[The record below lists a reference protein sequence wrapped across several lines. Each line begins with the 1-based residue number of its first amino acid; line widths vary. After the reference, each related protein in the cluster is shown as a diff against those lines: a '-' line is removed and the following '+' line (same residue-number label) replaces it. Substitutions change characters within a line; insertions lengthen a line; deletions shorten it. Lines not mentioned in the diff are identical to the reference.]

1 MNLLSLIQCFALV
14 SLAAAPLV
22 QAQAQASSLQFSQK
36 NALYHPLNQAGGGN
50 GTAYGPPGS
59 ASIPITNNGTLGA
72 TPGSNNRGLGQ
83 SSGSTA
89 AGRTDADAPTYPN
102 NDAEGTDLLS
112 LRRSTFGTVFGSGLP
127 LYRMGDEITPP
138 LTKLDGTVAS
148 AGYWRRKPVQ
158 PDESFLTAQDTQ
170 TKPIPLGSVTVTS
183 SSTGTRVVTVASVP
197 STLVKG
203 ASLLGQPVIN
213 ITGTTVTLAGN
224 ADSDITGSVVCPITP
239 ALSYY
244 YSPHAEKSFASQPG
258 QVTVNWVSNEP
269 NGSGYFTIMPESFL
283 VSGSPAK
290 PVRKI
295 FWNTNN
301 NDGPAVNINNPA
313 IMDVTVVYNPQ
324 VPKAVVNES
333 VAPGTSESLT
343 PNYNT
348 LKFNNVSSLTN
359 LTASNVQGRVLVEYL
374 GNYRGG
380 EEGTRHHI
388 GFDIVEI
395 VRSADIAYLS
405 TPLGKEI
412 LPRDGSLN
420 LTAVPLATA
429 SAYYSSVT
437 LGDGSTTY
445 YAERTTSAANEPEN
459 GTPVSTTA
467 YSHVVFNWL
476 ETGEYGIKWPKYK
489 DAYWLRWSPNVLD
502 YTHQT
507 VDAIGSTAATG
518 LKFGSGS
525 MPTIVFQDDPDQTE
539 ATLDVQSQALLVNPG
554 ADARNRSLLK
564 FTAAGIPW
572 YVNLYTQAENRITS
586 AKDTFF
592 STSNNVITATV
603 DSTAGLEIGTMVSG
617 DGYSGTIKSILNET
631 QYTLNDD
638 AVLPK
643 IPNPSFEEYALDN
656 YWYQDPESSQ
666 NIPGWTFTSKRGVQP
681 SNGWSFMIDTTV
693 QHGRLALFM
702 QTNQATATTTVTGL
716 KAGISYQIQFSVA
729 RRNYHTSLQLPYT
742 VSVDGLTK
750 HSETLSYST
759 TSATFSTRNTSSFT
773 ATGPTATLRI
783 TLNPSG
789 DASLLLDNFQIR
801 PTSPAT
807 YSVESDRTAH
817 IPQTTAATVGD
828 RIAPPAG
835 HELGGY
841 ISGGR
846 CYYPNGYV
854 NPFTAGMDASNRG
867 AIIPVNAKTGD
878 NTLTVRWF
886 KKVPAP
892 SAQFSDFYVAGKIGR
907 YTVSYPS
914 NPSEIV
920 IAQGIGTGDL
930 TGAKASGSVYYQ
942 NDSNQIG
949 YNPNEEHAFMLGGR
963 AYALRDD
970 LNVTTADSNYTSQP
984 YVLVSYTNSSDQRP
998 AMHAYKVLR
1007 TNATYNF
1014 NYNATAGT
1022 LLVKPYPLPLLP
1034 EPLVENTAVTAD
1046 PPMVSKDLE
1055 IDGADLPT
1063 NANSTVRA
1071 DGAYKKFTFE
1081 DRKAFNWVHRGPHDA
1096 AKELDTTPNG
1106 TANVTLTNTAGLT
1119 AGMVVTGNGITG
1131 TVTIVS
1137 VTNPTSLLLSDTV
1150 ATGAARPFTYRPAF
1164 TMKLYYKSREG
1175 FFIPGMPTQPNAG
1188 TILPFLRRATRS
1200 GESLDTGN
1208 IDSGH
1213 ADEPLSIVYIPA
1225 WPTSVPELAVGETLT
1240 LAKYG
1245 LPQVR
1250 GQKSAQ
1256 VYYQQ
1261 SIAKDTANSPSDKA
1275 SVVLHDPTRVKTYP
1289 LKVGGLTSLP
1299 TSILTTSYRGKTY
1312 FQGLS
1317 PSLQQRF
1324 YFDPIMG
1331 PKGTL
1336 VFKGEFHDAI
1346 AGEDYLDLNVLTVAE
1361 VTKLKSLVPSGND
1374 KTNWDAAIAGLS
1386 TTVET
1391 FTKSDASVI
1400 YAVKPDLDDNV
1411 NATEL
1416 ATISNSDTAVD
1427 SYAVTALGKG
1437 TGYVTM
1443 VFGDGKNPDRTPQG
1457 DPVQVKV
1464 FKVANRLYTGDL
1476 KVVNS
1481 SNPLDEQVSLRHS
1494 GDFAAKPEDYDFE
1507 WRWTTGAASAPAV
1520 YRTELGTNL
1529 GATANWQM
1537 YTDPGTNLPTV
1548 EQYGNIC
1555 SNRTVTVP
1563 RTVLIR
1569 PSEQFIGTYEPT
1581 SVDGKVV
1588 NMANT
1593 SSIEPGMVVS
1603 GDSLDSSNTT
1613 TVEKVKSNTQIELSH
1628 APAGNS
1634 TSTLSFVTPT
1644 YTDADAAAG
1653 FPSVVFKAVGGV
1665 DFTSGVPG
1673 KIVFSANVG
1682 NYDGLVLYVNDTP
1695 ALAYNAP
1702 TTGLPQSNANTGL
1715 SPRGLTKQFNV
1726 APNYFAA
1733 KVNTIQVALYT
1744 TSGLNASSSV
1754 NFMLE
1759 AATETDLV
1767 TTADTVWQSPSDP
1780 NGVLSNT
1787 AIVGGHV
1794 SNPFGGPQFV
1804 LNDRWF
1810 TVRYRPKAGTGNV
1823 LGSTNYSRWMP
1834 AQLNEG
1840 WVKRVLAAINPF
1852 SQRVTDLYNNA
1863 TDTDVSMLTQAGKRW
1878 EGDIAL
1884 TLSNVNDVGLIEI
1897 YETVLNRAK
1906 SMSIDASTNDPD
1918 TNNALILA
1926 AGYLNDLYMILGNE
1940 AFADAANPTISLD
1953 DAAVTTSRFTFEGQ
1967 VGSSL
1972 DEELTLLRGRDNSV
1986 SPGVQ
1991 TAPAYNRLYWN
2002 YTRGING
2009 GEAIYATN
2017 YNITEVLG
2025 SSTANGV
2032 IDESDAQLMFPQG
2045 HGDAYGHFLTALKG
2059 YYRLLH
2065 NPNFTWTPR
2074 AEAVTVMG
2082 QAVTI
2087 DYQDERKFAASAVS
2101 LARTAQ
2107 QICELLFRKNYKDDL
2122 SSGWNH
2128 FAPANPHESL
2138 DHAVSRGTQG
2148 ALFNWVMANALLP
2161 AVDDTHTGIQKIDR
2175 TTVPE
2180 LDELKT
2186 LADGI
2191 QTTVDNA
2198 DARLNPLGLSPGAI
2212 AFDISPNALRN
2223 GTSHYEQ
2230 IYDRALGALN
2240 NAAGAMKQAGRMT
2253 ASLRDQQNTVDDYVA
2268 DISNQEVAYVSEL
2281 IEIFGKPYEK
2291 DVGPGRL
2298 YAQSYSGPDLINW
2311 FVVDRPLGDHD
2322 DVINTYSSS
2331 KTYQVDVDRNI
2342 GHNDF
2347 TGDSITDIVN
2357 HSNDSL
2363 QVAIQEVT
2371 VNPNRFIQYSDNYY
2385 SEGMGTRPETGE
2397 LQSALMAAHL
2407 AQVELLGSMNA
2418 FTISNKDFQRKAE
2431 VFGETISNH
2440 ASQLS
2445 FRKDEESDM
2454 KMRMGVVAAMET
2466 MVEASKNTLDHMEEF
2481 TSGQITALPTEVGT
2495 SNDISASARFSLW
2508 TIKYLSQFGFKAG
2521 ILTYSAAARKTKLLI
2536 DKNKLELDTASRE
2549 QEYSLEATQLAYQLE
2564 QAYNQL
2570 SIMQTSI
2577 QANAAKYELAN
2588 QKVSSV
2594 LGRGLRV
2601 LTERETFRT
2610 RAAAV
2615 IQGYRT
2621 NDLTFRVF
2629 RDESLQQYRSLFD
2642 LASRYTYLAAK
2653 SYDYETGLLGTSNG
2667 QEVFNR
2673 IVASRSL
2680 GDLTGGRPQ
2689 ATVSD
2694 LGDSGLAGTLAKLNA
2709 DFSVAKGNLG
2719 INNPDLEGTLF
2730 SLRPELFRLKEHNKN
2745 GTTLT
2750 SDEAWRQTLES
2761 YIVPDI
2767 VSDSD
2772 VVTFCQGLA
2781 RVAGTKM
2788 PGIIIPFQ
2796 TVIHRNLN
2804 FFGLPKAPGD
2814 HSFHP
2819 SRFATKIAA
2828 VGMVFPGYIGMLPA
2842 DDVGGTAITDHDD
2855 SLGASPYV
2863 YLIPCGNDSMWAPT
2877 ADGSIRSWKV
2887 QDQAIPL
2894 PYNLGGTQLSSGG
2907 FFSATGS
2914 LTEQPWTT
2922 RKHGAFLAIE
2932 DSRPY
2937 VGRIPWEYSS
2947 ARLVGR
2953 SVWNSRWKIVIPAS
2967 SLGKEQDADANLTKF
2982 ANSVDD
2988 IELFFRTYSHSGNQ

>member
-1 MNLLSLIQCFALV
+1 
-14 SLAAAPLV
+14 
-22 QAQAQASSLQFSQK
+22 
-36 NALYHPLNQAGGGN
+36 
-50 GTAYGPPGS
+50 
-59 ASIPITNNGTLGA
+59 
-72 TPGSNNRGLGQ
+72 
-83 SSGSTA
+83 
-89 AGRTDADAPTYPN
+89 
-102 NDAEGTDLLS
+102 
-112 LRRSTFGTVFGSGLP
+112 
-127 LYRMGDEITPP
+127 MGDEITPP
-138 LTKLDGTVAS
+138 LTKLDNTVAPT
-148 AGYWRRKPVQ
+148 GYWRRKPVQ
-158 PDESFLTAQDTQ
+158 PGESITTSQGSQ
-170 TKPIPLGSVTVTS
+170 TKLPLGSVTVTS
-183 SSTGTRVVTVASVP
+183 SSTGSRDVTLAVASSDLAV
-197 STLVKG
+197 G
-203 ASLLGQPVIN
+203 DSLLGQPVIAVN
-213 ITGTTVTLAGN
+213 STNVTLAGGAN
-224 ADSDITGSVVCPITP
+224 TNISSSVACTITP
-239 ALSYY
+239 ALRYY

-258 QVTVNWVSNEP
+258 LVTVSWVSDEP
-269 NGSGYFTIMPESFL
+269 DGSGYYEIMTESFI
-283 VSGSPAK
+283 VSASSAK
-290 PVRKI
+290 PIRKI

-301 NDGPAVNINNPA
+301 ADGPTVNITNPE
-313 IMDVTVVYNPQ
+313 IMDIVVAYNPQ
-324 VPKAVVNES
+324 VPKAVVEE
-333 VAPGTSESLT
+333 VVTPGSHSSAQ
-343 PNYNT
+343 PYYGT
-348 LKFNNVSSLTN
+348 LKCNSVSTIKY
-359 LTASNVQGRVLVEYL
+359 LTAYNVQGRVLVEYL
-374 GNYRGG
+374 GAYRAG
-380 EEGTRHHI
+380 EDEIRQHI

-395 VRSADIAYLS
+395 VRSADVEYL
-405 TPLGKEI
+405 TTFLGKEI
-412 LPRDGSLN
+412 RPRDGSHN
-420 LTAVPLATA
+420 LTAVPISTS
-429 SAYYSSVT
+429 SAYCSSVT
-437 LGDGSTTY
+437 HPDGSSTY
-445 YAERTTSAANEPEN
+445 YAERTTSAATDPDN
-459 GTPVSTTA
+459 GTPASTTA
-467 YSHVVFNWL
+467 YNNVLFNWL
-476 ETGEYGIKWPKYK
+476 EAGEYGIMWPKYK
-489 DAYWLRWSPNVLD
+489 DAYWLRWSPNSTD
-502 YTHQT
+502 YTFQT
-507 VDAIGSTAATG
+507 VDDDGSTAATG
-518 LKFGSGS
+518 LTFGSGS
-525 MPTIVFQDDPDQTE
+525 LPEIVFQDDPEQAE
-539 ATLDVQSQALLVNPG
+539 ATFDMHAQALLVNPG
-554 ADARNRSLLK
+554 ADGLNRSLLK
-564 FTAAGIPW
+564 FNAAGTPW
-572 YVNLYTQAENRITS
+572 YVNLYTQAETRAIS
-586 AKDTFF
+586 AKQLDTSF
-592 STSNNVITATV
+592 TADSNSVLTATV
-603 DSTAGLEIGTMVSG
+603 ASTVGLEVGMQVTGNGYIGAIGAILDNTRYTFLRSG
-617 DGYSGTIKSILNET
+617 SVPTPTI
-631 QYTLNDD
+631 Q
-638 AVLPK
+638 
-643 IPNPSFEEYALDN
+643 NPSFER
-656 YWYQDPESSQ
+656 DPYTFGMGMGNPTS
-666 NIPGWTFTSKRGVQP
+666 ITGWTKTGNAGVDSTTGTGGFAQGLAVPNGTSILV
-681 SNGWSFMIDTTV
+681 M
-693 QHGRLALFM
+693 QH
-702 QTNQATATTTVTGL
+702 QATATTTVTNL
-716 KAGISYQIQFSVA
+716 VAGATYTIDFSRRRRDHVQANPVPYNVKLDGTEKISESLVYSVND
-729 RRNYHTSLQLPYT
+729 RVFQ
-742 VSVDGLTK
+742 TK
-750 HSETLSYST
+750 
-759 TSATFSTRNTSSFT
+759 TFDFT
-773 ATGPTATLRI
+773 ATGSTANLTFSTTNTQDVTLFLDDLKIRYKDNVAIPTSGTATY
-783 TLNPSG
+783 TM
-789 DASLLLDNFQIR
+789 
-801 PTSPAT
+801 
-807 YSVESDRTAH
+807 ESDQEPM
-817 IPQTTAATVGD
+817 IPQTTAAKVGD

-841 ISGGR
+841 ISNGR
-846 CYYPNGYV
+846 CYYPAGYF
-854 NPFTAGMDASNRG
+854 NPFTDGMDRANRG

-886 KKVPAP
+886 KKVSAP

-914 NPSEIV
+914 NPSQIV

-970 LNVTTADSNYTSQP
+970 LNRTTAGSNYTSEP
-984 YVLVSYTNSSDQRP
+984 YVLVSYTNSNDQRP
-998 AMHAYKVLR
+998 AMEAYKVLR

-1014 NYNATAGT
+1014 NYTATAGT

-1034 EPLVENTAVTAD
+1034 EPLVANTREPAD
-1046 PPMVSKDLE
+1046 PAMVSKDLE
-1055 IDGADLPT
+1055 IDGADQPANT
-1063 NANSTVRA
+1063 NTTVRE

-1081 DRKAFNWVHRGPHDA
+1081 DRKGFNWVHRGPHDA
-1096 AKELDTTPNG
+1096 AATKVLNTTSNGTSTVTLSDTT
-1106 TANVTLTNTAGLT
+1106 GLT
-1119 AGMVVTGNGITG
+1119 VGMVVTGDGITG
-1131 TVTIVS
+1131 PVTIVEKQGTTKL
-1137 VTNPTSLLLSDTV
+1137 VLSETV

-1164 TMKLYYKSREG
+1164 SMKLYYKSREG
-1175 FFIPGMPTQPNAG
+1175 FFIPGMTSQPAAG

-1200 GESLDTGN
+1200 GESLDTDK
-1208 IDSGH
+1208 IDKTED
-1213 ADEPLSIVYIPA
+1213 DEPLSIVYTPA
-1225 WPTSVPELAVGETLT
+1225 WPSAAPELAVGETLT

-1261 SIAKDTANSPSDKA
+1261 SIAKDTTNTVSDKA
-1275 SVVLHDPTRVKTYP
+1275 SVVLHDPTREKTYP
-1289 LKVGGLTSLP
+1289 LGEDGGLEELP
-1299 TSILTTSYRGKTY
+1299 TAILTTSYRGKTY

-1324 YFDPIMG
+1324 YYDPLLSDNG
-1331 PKGTL
+1331 AL

-1346 AGEDYLDLNVLTVAE
+1346 AGEDYLDLNVLRAAE
-1361 VTKLKSLVPSGND
+1361 VTQLKSLVPSGD
-1374 KTNWDAAIAGLS
+1374 AAKTKWDAAIGGLS
-1386 TTVET
+1386 TTVQT
-1391 FTKSDASVI
+1391 
-1400 YAVKPDLDDNV
+1400 YVKDDSSGEYTAEADKDMLV
-1411 NATEL
+1411 SATEL
-1416 ATISNSDTAVD
+1416 AKITDSDTAVD
-1427 SYAVTALGKG
+1427 NYALTAMGKG
-1437 TGYVTM
+1437 IGYVTM
-1443 VFGDGKNPDRTPQG
+1443 VFGNGKNPQFTPEG

-1494 GDFAAKPEDYDFE
+1494 GDFAAKPEEYEFE
-1507 WRWTTGAASAPAV
+1507 WRWTAGVASAPAV
-1520 YRTELGTNL
+1520 YRAELATKL
-1529 GATANWQM
+1529 GQTSSWQM
-1537 YTDPGTNLPTV
+1537 YTDPELDLPSDT
-1548 EQYGNIC
+1548 QYDSIAPG
-1555 SNRTVTVP
+1555 RTVTVP

-1569 PSEQFIGTYEPT
+1569 PSEKFIGTYEPT
-1581 SVDGKVV
+1581 SVEGRVV

-1613 TVEKVKSNTQIELSH
+1613 TVVKVKSNTQIELSH
-1628 APAGNS
+1628 APTSS
-1634 TSTLSFVTPT
+1634 TSPPSPLSFFTPT
-1644 YTDADAAAG
+1644 YTDAEAAAG
-1653 FPSVVFKAVGGV
+1653 LPGVVFKAVSGV
-1665 DFTSGVPG
+1665 DFTSSGVPG

-1682 NYDGLVLYVNDTP
+1682 SYVGLVLYVNGNP

-1702 TTGLPQSNANTGL
+1702 TTGLPQSNAGTGL
-1715 SPRGLTKQFNV
+1715 SPTGLPKQFNV
-1726 APNYFAA
+1726 APSCFAA
-1733 KVNTIQVALYT
+1733 GANTIQVALYT
-1744 TSGLNASSSV
+1744 TSLPNASSNV
-1754 NFMLE
+1754 DFKLE

-1767 TTADTVWQSPSDP
+1767 TTTNTIWQSPSDP

-1794 SNPFGGPQFV
+1794 SNPFGGPEFV

-1810 TVRYRPKAGTGNV
+1810 TVRYRPKTTSNNVMGT
-1823 LGSTNYSRWMP
+1823 TWSRWMP
-1834 AQLNEG
+1834 AQFNEG

-1863 TDTDVSMLTQAGKRW
+1863 ANTDVSMLTQAGKRW

-1884 TLSNVNDVGLIEI
+1884 TLSNVNDVGLIET

-1906 SMSIDASTNDPD
+1906 SMSIDANTNDPD

-1953 DAAVTTSRFTFEGQ
+1953 DAAVTTSRFSFEGQ
-1967 VGSSL
+1967 VTSSL
-1972 DEELTLLRGRDNSV
+1972 DEELTLLRGRVTSV
-1986 SPGVQ
+1986 SPGVE

-2002 YTRGING
+2002 YTGGING
-2009 GEAIYATN
+2009 GPAIYATN
-2017 YNITEVLG
+2017 YNIKEVLG
-2025 SSTANGV
+2025 SSTANGI
-2032 IDESDAQLMFPQG
+2032 IDESDAQRMFPQG

-2065 NPNFTWTPR
+2065 NSNFTWTPR

-2161 AVDDTHTGIQKIDR
+2161 AVDDTHTGIEKIDR

-2180 LDELKT
+2180 LVELT
-2186 LADGI
+2186 TQADGI

-2212 AFDISPNALRN
+2212 PFDISPNALRN
-2223 GTSHYEQ
+2223 NSSHYEQ

-2268 DISNQEVAYVSEL
+2268 DIRNQEVAYVSEL

-2291 DVGPGRL
+2291 DVGPGQL

-2322 DVINTYSSS
+2322 DVMNTYYSS
-2331 KTYQVDVDRNI
+2331 KNYDIEINNTTGY
-2342 GHNDF
+2342 HDF
-2347 TGDSITDIVN
+2347 TGDSIADIVN
-2357 HSNDSL
+2357 ETSGSN
-2363 QVAIQEVT
+2363 VTKRNVT
-2371 VNPNRFIQYSDNYY
+2371 VNPNRFIQYSDKYY
-2385 SEGMGTRPETGE
+2385 SGGMGTRPETGE

-2418 FTISNKDFQRKAE
+2418 FIISNKDFQRKAE

-2445 FRKDEESDM
+2445 FRKDEESDI

-2466 MVEASKNTLDHMEEF
+2466 MAEASKNTLDHFDEY
-2481 TSGQITALPTEVGT
+2481 TKGQIDALPKGIDDP
-2495 SNDISASARFSLW
+2495 SPAPKSSIYAFR
-2508 TIKYLSQFGFKAG
+2508 YLMQFGFKAG
-2521 ILTYSAAARKTKLLI
+2521 ILTYSTAARKTKLLLE
-2536 DKNKLELDTASRE
+2536 KNKLELDTASRE

-2570 SIMQTSI
+2570 SNMQTGI

-2653 SYDYETGLLGTSNG
+2653 SYDYETGLLGTSDG

-2680 GDLTGGRPQ
+2680 GDLTGGKPQ
-2689 ATVSD
+2689 ATVSGS
-2694 LGDSGLAGTLAKLNA
+2694 GDSGLAGTLAKLNA

-2719 INNPDLEGTLF
+2719 INNPVLENSLF
-2730 SLRPELFRLKEHNKN
+2730 SLRRELFRLKDSPH
-2745 GTTLT
+2745 TQ
-2750 SDEAWRQTLES
+2750 SDEAWSQTLES

-2788 PGIIIPFQ
+2788 PGIVIPFQ
-2796 TVIHRNLN
+2796 TVIDRNLN

-2814 HSFHP
+2814 VSYSP
-2819 SRFATKIAA
+2819 SRFATKISAA
-2828 VGMVFPGYIGMLPA
+2828 GLVVPGYIGMQP
-2842 DDVGGTAITDHDD
+2842 ITGNATVDLTQPN
-2855 SLGASPYV
+2855 SLSGSPHA
-2863 YLIPCGNDSMWAPT
+2863 YLIPCGYDSMWAPT

-2894 PYNLGGTQLSSGG
+2894 PYNLGGTQLSSGR

-2922 RKHGAFLAIE
+2922 RKHAEFRMIE
-2932 DSRPY
+2932 DDAPY
-2937 VGRIPWEYSS
+2937 LGRIPWEYTDT
-2947 ARLVGR
+2947 RLIGR

-2967 SLGKEQDADANLTKF
+2967 TLGGATADADADVNLTKF

-2988 IELFFRTYSHSGNQ
+2988 IQLFFRTYSHSGNQ

>member
-1 MNLLSLIQCFALV
+1 M
-14 SLAAAPLV
+14 
-22 QAQAQASSLQFSQK
+22 
-36 NALYHPLNQAGGGN
+36 
-50 GTAYGPPGS
+50 
-59 ASIPITNNGTLGA
+59 
-72 TPGSNNRGLGQ
+72 GQ

-89 AGRTDADAPTYPN
+89 AGRTDADTPTYPN

-127 LYRMGDEITPP
+127 RYRMGDEITPP
-138 LTKLDGTVAS
+138 LTKLDGTVVS

-183 SSTGTRVVTVASVP
+183 SSTSTRVVTVASVP

-374 GNYRGG
+374 GNYRGT

-420 LTAVPLATA
+420 LTAAPLATA
-429 SAYYSSVT
+429 SAYYSSVS

-445 YAERTTSAANEPEN
+445 YAERTTSAANEPED

-525 MPTIVFQDDPDQTE
+525 LPTIVFQDDPDQTE

-586 AKDTFF
+586 AKETFF

-603 DSTAGLEIGTMVSG
+603 ASTAGLEIGTMVSG
-617 DGYSGTIKSILNET
+617 DGYSGTIKSILNGT

-643 IPNPSFEEYALDN
+643 IPNPSFEEYTLDN

-666 NIPGWTFTSKRGVQP
+666 NIPGWTFTSKRGVQR
-681 SNGWSFMIDTTV
+681 SNGHSFMTDTTV

-716 KAGISYQIQFSVA
+716 KAGVSYQIQFSVA
-729 RRNYHTSLQLPYT
+729 RRNHHTGLQLPYT

-759 TSATFSTRNTSSFT
+759 TSATFSTRMTSSFT

-801 PTSPAT
+801 STSDAT

-846 CYYPNGYV
+846 CYYPAGYV
-854 NPFTAGMDASNRG
+854 NPFTHGMDAANSG

-914 NPSEIV
+914 NPSQIV

-942 NDSNQIG
+942 NNSNQIG

-970 LNVTTADSNYTSQP
+970 LNVTTADTNYTSEP

-998 AMHAYKVLR
+998 AMEAYKVLR
-1007 TNATYNF
+1007 KNATYDF
-1014 NYNATAGT
+1014 NYTATAGT

-1034 EPLVENTAVTAD
+1034 LAMVGTGDAATSKDVEIVGTDAPVNTAVQSAD
-1046 PPMVSKDLE
+1046 
-1055 IDGADLPT
+1055 
-1063 NANSTVRA
+1063 
-1071 DGAYKKFTFE
+1071 AYKGFTFK
-1081 DRKAFNWVHRGPHDA
+1081 DRKGFTWIHRGPHA
-1096 AKELDTTPNG
+1096 
-1106 TANVTLTNTAGLT
+1106 
-1119 AGMVVTGNGITG
+1119 TG
-1131 TVTIVS
+1131 T
-1137 VTNPTSLLLSDTV
+1137 PTL
-1150 ATGAARPFTYRPAF
+1150 
-1164 TMKLYYKSREG
+1164 TMKLYYKSQDG
-1175 FFIPGMPTQPNAG
+1175 FFIPGMSSQPSVG
-1188 TILPFLRRATRS
+1188 TILPFLRNASRT
-1200 GESLDTGN
+1200 GQSLDTGN
-1208 IDSGH
+1208 INSND
-1213 ADEPLSIVYIPA
+1213 ADEPLSIVYTPA
-1225 WPTSVPELAVGETLT
+1225 WPSAAPELAVGETLT

-1250 GQKSAQ
+1250 GQKSAE

-1261 SIAKDTANSPSDKA
+1261 SIAKDTTNSTGDKA
-1275 SVVLHDPTRVKTYP
+1275 SVMLHDPTREKTYT
-1289 LKVGGLTSLP
+1289 LNGTSLASLP
-1299 TSILTTSYRGKTY
+1299 SSIATTSYQGKTF
-1312 FQGLS
+1312 FQGLP
-1317 PSLQQRF
+1317 PSLQRRF
-1324 YFDPIMG
+1324 YYDPLLG
-1331 PKGTL
+1331 SKGTL

-1346 AGEDYLDLNVLTVAE
+1346 AGEDYLDLNVLTAAE
-1361 VTKLKSLVPSGND
+1361 LTRLKALVPDVNSD
-1374 KTNWDAAIAGLS
+1374 KTAWDAAINGL
-1386 TTVET
+1386 TTKVET
-1391 FTKSDASVI
+1391 YIEDT
-1400 YAVKPDLDDNV
+1400 DNLGTYKIGS
-1411 NATEL
+1411 NATVSGTAL
-1416 ATISNSDTAVD
+1416 AEITDPDTAVD
-1427 SYAVTALGKG
+1427 SYAVTATGKG
-1437 TGYVTM
+1437 KGYVTM
-1443 VFGDGKNPDRTPQG
+1443 VFGNGNAFTPEG

-1464 FKVANRLYTGDL
+1464 FKVADRLYTGDL

-1494 GDFAAKPEDYDFE
+1494 GDFAAKPEDYEFE
-1507 WRWTTGAASAPAV
+1507 WRWATGAASAPAV
-1520 YRTELGTNL
+1520 YRTELATKL
-1529 GATANWQM
+1529 GASSTWQM
-1537 YTDPGTNLPTV
+1537 YSDPGQKLPSDT
-1548 EQYGNIC
+1548 QYNGIAPG
-1555 SNRTVTVP
+1555 RTVTVP

-1569 PSEQFIGTYEPT
+1569 PSEKFIGMYEPT
-1581 SVDGKVV
+1581 SVDGKDV

-1593 SSIEPGMVVS
+1593 SWIEPGMVVS

-1613 TVEKVKSNTQIELSH
+1613 TVVKVKSNTQIELSH
-1628 APAGNS
+1628 APTGNP

-1644 YTDADAAAG
+1644 YTDAEAAEG

-1665 DFTSGVPG
+1665 DFPDSGVPG

-1682 NYDGLVLYVNDTP
+1682 SYDGLVLYVNNIP

-1702 TTGLPQSNANTGL
+1702 TTGQPQSNASTGL
-1715 SPRGLTKQFNV
+1715 SPRGLTKQFKV
-1726 APNYFAA
+1726 APNYFKAGA
-1733 KVNTIQVALYT
+1733 NTVQVALYT

-1767 TTADTVWQSPSDP
+1767 TTADTIWQSPGDP
-1780 NGVLSNT
+1780 NGVLTNT
-1787 AIVGGHV
+1787 AIVGGNV
-1794 SNPFGGPQFV
+1794 SNPFGGPEFV

-1810 TVRYRPKAGTGNV
+1810 TVRYRPKAASNNVMGT
-1823 LGSTNYSRWMP
+1823 SWSRWMP
-1834 AQLNEG
+1834 AQFNEG

-1863 TDTDVSMLTQAGKRW
+1863 TNTDVSMLTQAGKRW

-1884 TLSNVNDVGLIEI
+1884 TLSNVNDVGLIET

-1906 SMSIDASTNDPD
+1906 SMSIDANTNDPD

-1940 AFADAANPTISLD
+1940 AFADAANPTILLD
-1953 DAAVTTSRFTFEGQ
+1953 DAAVTTSRFSFEGQ
-1967 VGSSL
+1967 VASSL
-1972 DEELTLLRGRDNSV
+1972 DEELALLRGRVTTV
-1986 SPGVQ
+1986 SPGVE

-2002 YTRGING
+2002 YTGGIDG
-2009 GEAIYATN
+2009 GAAIYATN
-2017 YNITEVLG
+2017 YNIKEMLG
-2025 SSTANGV
+2025 SSTANAI

-2347 TGDSITDIVN
+2347 TGNSITDIVN

-2363 QVAIQEVT
+2363 QVANQEVT

-2407 AQVELLGSMNA
+2407 AQVEFLGALNA
-2418 FTISNKDFQRKAE
+2418 FTISTGDFQSKAE

-2440 ASQLS
+2440 ARQLAYREGKDAAIRQRMDMVMAAETMAKIS
-2445 FRKDEESDM
+2445 DDANKNEHSLLGAFTVGLPLLAGLTVFDVAAPTRSHIRGILGASDFRNRVVQFNADTIVRSVKINMDTIKLNLDT
-2454 KMRMGVVAAMET
+2454 KMRGM
-2466 MVEASKNTLDHMEEF
+2466 
-2481 TSGQITALPTEVGT
+2481 
-2495 SNDISASARFSLW
+2495 
-2508 TIKYLSQFGFKAG
+2508 
-2521 ILTYSAAARKTKLLI
+2521 
-2536 DKNKLELDTASRE
+2536 
-2549 QEYSLEATQLAYQLE
+2549 EYSLEAKQLAYQLE

-2570 SIMQTSI
+2570 STMLAGI

-2653 SYDYETGLLGTSNG
+2653 SYDYETGLLGTSDG

-2694 LGDSGLAGTLAKLNA
+2694 CGDSGLAGTLAKLNA

-2719 INNPDLEGTLF
+2719 INNPVLENSLF
-2730 SLRPELFRLKEHNKN
+2730 SLRRELFRLKDSPHPQ
-2745 GTTLT
+2745 
-2750 SDEAWRQTLES
+2750 SDEAWSQTLES

-2788 PGIIIPFQ
+2788 PGIVIPFQ
-2796 TVIHRNLN
+2796 TVIDRNLN
-2804 FFGLPKAPGD
+2804 FFGLPKAAGD
-2814 HSFHP
+2814 TSYSP
-2819 SRFATKIAA
+2819 SRFATKISAA
-2828 VGMVFPGYIGMLPA
+2828 GLVVPGYIGMWPLT
-2842 DDVGGTAITDHDD
+2842 GNGTADLSNAN
-2855 SLGASPYV
+2855 SLSASPHA
-2863 YLIPCGNDSMWAPT
+2863 YLIPCGYDSMWAPT
-2877 ADGSIRSWKV
+2877 ADGSVRSWKV

-2894 PYNLGGTQLSSGG
+2894 PYNLGGTQLSSGR

-2922 RKHGAFLAIE
+2922 RKHAEFRMIE
-2932 DSRPY
+2932 DDAPY
-2937 VGRIPWEYSS
+2937 LGRIPWEYTDT
-2947 ARLVGR
+2947 RLIGR
-2953 SVWNSRWKIVIPAS
+2953 SVWNSRWKLVISAS
-2967 SLGKEQDADANLTKF
+2967 TLGRSEDADANLTKF

-2988 IELFFRTYSHSGNQ
+2988 IHLFFRTYSHSGNQ